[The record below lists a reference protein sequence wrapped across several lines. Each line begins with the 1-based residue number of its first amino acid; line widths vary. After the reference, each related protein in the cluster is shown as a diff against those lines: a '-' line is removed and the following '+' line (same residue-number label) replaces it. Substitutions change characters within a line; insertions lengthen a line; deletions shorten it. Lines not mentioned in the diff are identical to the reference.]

1 MKPTVVTGSFIAAS
15 AVALA
20 LAGSAPA
27 AAKHGRHHHHK
38 ASPEKHACGGKNGCP
53 AKSDAKPDVK
63 IDAAAP
69 AKALG
74 DPAPAA
80 PQQR

>member
-1 MKPTVVTGSFIAAS
+1 MKPSVVTGSLIAVS

-20 LAGSAPA
+20 LAGAVPA

-53 AKSDAKPDVK
+53 SKSDAKPDAK
-63 IDAAAP
+63 TDAAAP
-69 AKALG
+69 AKAV
-74 DPAPAA
+74 PAP
-80 PQQR
+80 PQ